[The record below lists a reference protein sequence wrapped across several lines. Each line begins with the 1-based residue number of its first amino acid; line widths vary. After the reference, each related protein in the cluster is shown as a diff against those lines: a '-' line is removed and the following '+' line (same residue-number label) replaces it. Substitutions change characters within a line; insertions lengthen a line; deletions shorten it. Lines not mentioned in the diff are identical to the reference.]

1 MNADGE
7 LDIIDAGTRAANERV
22 MQLVNLERRATG
34 VGFIELADKLQ
45 VIIDEMQNGEW
56 LDALPAVD
64 QMISNASHALG
75 QNQLRIATPGW
86 LRGEAKRRAGERFRP
101 ILAPVARS
109 IAPERPDNA
118 SVPWFSERMAD
129 VLNDPYDFEVDED
142 VREEALKARAKLPDG
157 EFKAGNIRSY
167 YYGMSLTEMLE
178 ADGTPYV
185 DEIE

>member
-1 MNADGE
+1 
-7 LDIIDAGTRAANERV
+7 
-22 MQLVNLERRATG
+22 
-34 VGFIELADKLQ
+34 
-45 VIIDEMQNGEW
+45 
-56 LDALPAVD
+56 
-64 QMISNASHALG
+64 
-75 QNQLRIATPGW
+75 
-86 LRGEAKRRAGERFRP
+86 
-101 ILAPVARS
+101 
-109 IAPERPDNA
+109 
-118 SVPWFSERMAD
+118 MAD